1 MNTTLGINRLGLLL
15 KRFFVENKQ
24 HELTFWG
31 ITTVVFML
39 MHLSGAREK
48 SVSVE
53 IFLYISGLIFAA
65 RTFKIFGYTPGGMH
79 FLLIPATHL
88 EKLVS
93 GIILNTFYYFGM
105 ILITYIIGTVFGTV
119 AGNIFF
125 ETSHPIQFALF
136 QFEPGINIAGHAG
149 ASLFSNFI
157 TFALIQSVFMV
168 GSLYFK
174 RNAAGQTFLAI
185 SVFFII
191 LVIIELLLIKT
202 TFGTYHLNGQMVNLS
217 ITGDDFFFRAKLLS
231 RIIKF
236 SLIPFFWIVAYFRL
250 IEKQV

>member
-1 MNTTLGINRLGLLL
+1 MNTILDINRLGLLL
-15 KRFFVENKQ
+15 KRYFVENKKR
-24 HELTFWG
+24 ELTFWG
-31 ITTVVFML
+31 IATVIFTL
-39 MHLSGAREK
+39 IHLSGSHGK

-53 IFLYISGLIFAA
+53 VFIYIAGLIFAA

-79 FLLIPATHL
+79 FLLIPATHF

-93 GIILNTFYYFGM
+93 GIILNTFYFFGM
-105 ILITYIIGTVFGTV
+105 MMITYAVGTVLGTV

-125 ETSHPIQFALF
+125 ETSNPVQFAF
-136 QFEPGINIAGHAG
+136 FHYDQSMNMVGHVG
-149 ASLFSNFI
+149 ANLFSKFI
-157 TFALIQSVFMV
+157 GFALIQAVFMV

-174 RNAAGQTFLAI
+174 RNAAGQTFLAL

-191 LVIIELLLIKT
+191 LVIIELLLIKV
-202 TFGTYHLNGQMVNLS
+202 TFGTYHLNGQMINLS
-217 ITGDDFFFRAKLLS
+217 ISGDDILFRTKQ
-231 RIIKF
+231 IGTIVKY